1 MSNPKLD
8 FAKPGNPVCEYD
20 GCLHM
25 HIAPTTKNL
34 WTRSPTK
41 NNAKTNVNMQNMV
54 KHKD

>member
-8 FAKPGNPVCEYD
+8 FAKPGNPVCEND